1 MEQDTEDS
9 PTGNGVPF
17 KVVDLTREKRK
28 GIVASTLQDLII
40 RARDKMDLP
49 TDVPVKIV
57 LEQDGTEVDDDEYF
71 STMEKNTILMILIND
86 QRWLPPGKLPR
97 YQIIVDEPDASGT
110 HTKRDLGGLVE
121 RLQGDL
127 THISMLGGK
136 DLELLSDM
144 DPESLADIMP
154 DKTFLEQLKE
164 ASGRFLSEKRQAQEA
179 MELLKMYHASK

>member
-1 MEQDTEDS
+1 MELNTDSS

-28 GIVASTLQDLII
+28 GVVAATLQDLII
-40 RARDKMDLP
+40 RARNKMDLP
-49 TDVPVKIV
+49 RDIPVKIV

-71 STMEKNTILMILIND
+71 STMERNTTLMILIND
-86 QRWLPPGKLPR
+86 QKWLPPGKLPR
-97 YQIIVDEPDASGT
+97 YQIIVDEPDSSGT

-164 ASGRFLSEKRQAQEA
+164 ASGRFLTEKRQAQEA
-179 MELLKMYHASK
+179 MELLKIYHASK